1 MAERNYGGF
10 LSSGGM
16 KAKKTAVT
24 VIDRGDTAVSI
35 QEDLSYQS
43 IIDRA
48 DRTVEDGKPVME
60 YVE

>member
-1 MAERNYGGF
+1 
-10 LSSGGM
+10 M
-16 KAKKTAVT
+16 KARNILFLILASLLLC
-24 VIDRGDTAVSI
+24 TAVSV